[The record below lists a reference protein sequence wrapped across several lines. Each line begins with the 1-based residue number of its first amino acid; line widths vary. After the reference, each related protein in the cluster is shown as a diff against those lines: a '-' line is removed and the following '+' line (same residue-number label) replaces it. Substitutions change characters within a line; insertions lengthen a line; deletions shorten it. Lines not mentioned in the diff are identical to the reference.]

1 MVTKEPDE
9 DVDPQLARKLGIDDS
24 AKKGKRV
31 RWLAWGG
38 LLVLLA
44 GIAVTFWVE
53 HDNAEA
59 VHYQTEAVQRGD
71 LTVTVT
77 ATGTLQPTNQVDV
90 GSELSGIV
98 ESVDVDYNDTVE
110 VGQVLA
116 KLDTSKLDAQVLQAK
131 AALHQAQANVLEANA
146 TVVETKLKYDRCATM
161 AEKQICSPQDLD
173 TDRAVYVRAQAGQAR
188 AEAAVS
194 QAQATLD
201 AIQTDLSKAVIRSP
215 INGIVLARSVE
226 PGQTVAASL
235 QAPVLFTLAEDLT
248 KMQLQVDVDEADVG
262 QVKEGQEA
270 TFTVDA
276 YPDRRFP
283 ARIDQVRYGSQTV
296 QGVVTYEAVL
306 DVNNA
311 DLSLRPGMTA
321 TADIVVEK
329 LKDAVL
335 VPNAA
340 LRFSPPEREAH
351 ASPRSG
357 GSLLSRLFPR
367 PPHAR
372 SRPREEAAAG
382 NGREQRVWT
391 LQDDRLTAVPVTI
404 GATNGEMTE
413 VTGGDLRPG
422 EAVVVDVTGSGQS
435 P

>member
-1 MVTKEPDE
+1 VTNETDE
-9 DVDPQLARKLGIDDS
+9 DVDPQLASRLGIGES
-24 AKKGKRV
+24 AENGKRR
-31 RWLAWGG
+31 RWFVWGG
-38 LLVLLA
+38 LLLLA
-44 GIAVTFWVE
+44 VIAVASWVK
-53 HDNAEA
+53 HDGADA
-59 VHYQTEAVQRGD
+59 VRYETEVVQRGD

-98 ESVDVDYNDTVE
+98 ESVDVDFNDTVE

-131 AALHQAQANVLEANA
+131 AALKQAQANVLEAKA
-146 TVVETKLKYDRCATM
+146 TVLETKLKYDRCVAM
-161 AEKQICSPQDLD
+161 AGKEMCSPQELD
-173 TDRAVYVRAQAGQAR
+173 TDRAAYVRAEAGQAR

-201 AIQTDLSKAVIRSP
+201 AIETDLSKAVIRSP
-215 INGIVLARSVE
+215 INGIVLVRSVE

-262 QVKEGQEA
+262 QVKKGQEA
-270 TFTVDA
+270 TFAVDA

-296 QGVVTYEAVL
+296 QGVVTYEAIL
-306 DVNNA
+306 DVDNA

-321 TADIVVEK
+321 TADIVVKE
-329 LKDAVL
+329 LTDVVL

-340 LRFSPPEREAH
+340 LRFSPPERHAP
-351 ASPRSG
+351 ASPRGG

-367 PPHAR
+367 PPHAT
-372 SRPREEAAAG
+372 SKPRAEAAG
-382 NGREQRVWT
+382 NAREQQVWT
-391 LQDDRLTAVPVTI
+391 LQDDRLTAVPIRT
-404 GATNGEMTE
+404 GATNGNLTE

-422 EAVVVDVTGSGQS
+422 QAVVVDVTGGEPS

>member
-1 MVTKEPDE
+1 MTNKTDE
-9 DVDPQLARKLGIDDS
+9 NLDPQLARKLGVADS
-24 AKKGKRV
+24 AKQGKRV
-31 RWLAWGG
+31 RWLVWGG
-38 LLVLLA
+38 LLVLASISIGL
-44 GIAVTFWVE
+44 WVR
-53 HDNAEA
+53 HDNSKA
-59 VHYQTEAVQRGD
+59 VQYKTEEVQRGD

-77 ATGTLQPTNQVDV
+77 ATGTLQPTNEVEV

-98 ESVDVDYNDTVE
+98 ESVDVDYNDTVK
-110 VGQVLA
+110 VGQILA

-131 AALHQAQANVLEANA
+131 AALKQAQANVLEAQA
-146 TVVETKLKYDRCATM
+146 TVLETKLKYDRCAAM
-161 AEKQICSPQDLD
+161 AKKEMCSLQDLD
-173 TDRAVYVRAQAGQAR
+173 TDRAAYVRAQAGEAR
-188 AEAAVS
+188 ADAAVS

-215 INGIVLARSVE
+215 INGVVLARSVE

-262 QVKEGQEA
+262 QVKKDQEA

-296 QGVVTYEAVL
+296 QGVVTYEAIL
-306 DVNNA
+306 DVKNS

-321 TADIVVEK
+321 TADIVVKK
-329 LKDAVL
+329 LKNALL

-340 LRFSPPEREAH
+340 LRFSPPEQEERA
-351 ASPRSG
+351 APRRG

-367 PPHAR
+367 PAHTA
-372 SRPREEAAAG
+372 SKPRRESAG

-391 LQDDRLTAVPVTI
+391 LHDDQLTAVPIST

-413 VTGGDLRPG
+413 VTGGDLHAG
-422 EAVVVDVTGSGQS
+422 EAVVVDMTSSSQS

>member
-1 MVTKEPDE
+1 VTNEAEEKA
-9 DVDPQLARKLGIDDS
+9 DPQLARKLGLDVS
-24 AKKGKRV
+24 AKKGKQV

-38 LLVLLA
+38 LLVVA
-44 GIAVTFWVE
+44 GISALLWIE
-53 HDNAEA
+53 HDDAGA
-59 VHYQTEAVQRGD
+59 VQYNTEAVQRGD

-90 GSELSGIV
+90 GSELSGII

-131 AALHQAQANVLEANA
+131 AALNQAQANVLEAKA
-146 TVVETKLKYDRCATM
+146 TVLETKLKYGRCFAM
-161 AEKQICSPQDLD
+161 AEKQMCSQQDLD
-173 TDRAVYVRAQAGQAR
+173 TDRAAYARAQAGEAR

-201 AIQTDLSKAVIRSP
+201 AIETDLSKAVIRSP
-215 INGIVLARSVE
+215 INGIVLVRSVE

-262 QVKEGQEA
+262 QVKENQEA
-270 TFTVDA
+270 TFAVDA

-296 QGVVTYEAVL
+296 QGVVTYEAIL
-306 DVNNA
+306 DVKNS

-321 TADIVVEK
+321 TADIVVQK
-329 LKDAVL
+329 LRDAVL

-340 LRFSPPEREAH
+340 LRFSPPERQAH
-351 ASPRSG
+351 ASPRRG

-367 PPHAR
+367 PPRAT
-372 SRPREEAAAG
+372 SKPREETAA
-382 NGREQRVWT
+382 NGRQQHVWT
-391 LQDDRLTAVPVTI
+391 LQDDELTAVPITT
-404 GATNGEMTE
+404 GATNGDMTE
-413 VTGGDLRPG
+413 VTGGDLAPG
-422 EAVVVDVTGSGQS
+422 EAVVVDVISSDQS